1 MVNNPYLTAGIIVLS
16 ILTIVIMIL
25 AITVSPYIWI
35 IFVILFLLL
44 AVSLWL
50 RFKPNKSSYQS
61 DIGGSSSSLDNY

>member
-1 MVNNPYLTAGIIVLS
+1 
-16 ILTIVIMIL
+16 MIL